1 LAPLL
6 SIAALCIVDG
16 WAHAPLLSIAALCI
30 VDGWAHAPLLSI
42 AALCIVDGADH
53 RISLT
58 VKTGRSALVLVGRP
72 LRRCRGR
79 RHQ

>member
-6 SIAALCIVDG
+6 PIAALCIVDG

-72 LRRCRGR
+72 VRRCRGR
-79 RHQ
+79 RHR

>member
-6 SIAALCIVDG
+6 PIAALCIVGSAD
-16 WAHAPLLSIAALCI
+16 HRISIAARCI

-72 LRRCRGR
+72 VRRCRGR